1 MRSRRSFS
9 IRRDTIRCCPSEM
22 AKKISTTANC
32 CVWEFA
38 ELFDRNRFLFFP
50 TQLGPQ
56 LTRISRLSHAPRQLS
71 RKLLEG
77 KHTTFNYAIKSFL
90 ERSSEKLME
99 RKNCCK
105 CVEDFFTLRRRPPT
119 TGNWSPSAFVAV
131 YRSPQTPKPAS
142 RQATP
147 TCKVFTYCINGARV
161 LSLLL

>member
-1 MRSRRSFS
+1 MLPERNG
-9 IRRDTIRCCPSEM
+9 EE
-22 AKKISTTANC
+22 N
-32 CVWEFA
+32 
-38 ELFDRNRFLFFP
+38 FDN
-50 TQLGPQ
+50 
-56 LTRISRLSHAPRQLS
+56 
-71 RKLLEG
+71 RKLLCVGVLRNYSTVIGFSCSDAISSSPIDSNLVDCLTPSAAAPRKLPEG

-105 CVEDFFTLRRRPPT
+105 CVEDFFTLRRRPHT
-119 TGNWSPSAFVAV
+119 TGNWSLPRPSWQFIARLSLEAA
-131 YRSPQTPKPAS
+131 P